1 MNNVTKNK
9 SLRVAMIAPPWL
21 TIPVKGYGGVEN
33 VIDSLTRALIK
44 KGVQVE
50 LFTVKGSQ
58 LPGATINEITS
69 RPEFDNILK
78 PMYDFALPPQCAHVI
93 DSLQAIR
100 HDGNFDVIHDHNY
113 FIGPSI
119 LAYATLQ
126 GDIPPAVHTIHG
138 PPLTPREHVKEGV
151 ADNRN
156 FWRSMANQS
165 GCKFVS
171 ISDAMRYDMPPE
183 LEKSGNMLDT
193 VYNMVDA
200 DEFPFVPKSGKKNY
214 FVTLGGFS
222 PEKNQG
228 LAAKVCAKKRKRLRM
243 AGPVVDMKTVQSVM
257 LELANPLSKY
267 RNNRNFKYFSDKVLP
282 HILKSP
288 YVSYS
293 GMVAGREKLKF
304 LSEAK
309 ALIHPIE
316 WNEPFGM
323 VVIEAMACGTPVIA
337 MKKGAM
343 AEIIEHGV
351 NGFLV
356 KNEQELGEAIDR
368 IGEIDPEACR
378 RTVEQ
383 KFSAAAA
390 AEGYIK
396 RYYETIER
404 AKKERS

>member
-1 MNNVTKNK
+1 MNKVTKK
-9 SLRVAMIAPPWL
+9 APLRVAMIAPPWL
-21 TIPVKGYGGVEN
+21 KVPVKGYGGVEN
-33 VIDSLTRALIK
+33 VVEALTRALVK
-44 KGVQVE
+44 KGVTVE
-50 LFTVKGSQ
+50 LFAVKGSK
-58 LPGATINEITS
+58 LPGVTVHEITA
-69 RPEFDNILK
+69 REEYDNILK
-78 PMYDFALPPQCAHVI
+78 PMYDFALPPQCAHMI
-93 DSLQAIR
+93 DSLDAIKR
-100 HDGNFDVIHDHNY
+100 DGAFDIIHDHNY

-119 LAYATLQ
+119 LAYAAGQ
-126 GDIPPAVHTIHG
+126 PGIPPAIHTIHG
-138 PPLTPREHVKEGV
+138 PPLTPREQVKEGV

-171 ISDAMRYDMPPE
+171 ISDAMRHAMPAE
-183 LEKSGNMLDT
+183 LEKSGNMLGT

-200 DEFPFVPKSGKKNY
+200 NDFPFVPKAGKKNY

-228 LAAKVCAKKRKRLRM
+228 LAAKVFAKKRKRLRM
-243 AGPVVDMKTVQSVM
+243 AGPVVDIKTVQGVM

-282 HILKSP
+282 YILKSP

-293 GMVAGREKLKF
+293 GMVSGREKLKF

-337 MKKGAM
+337 MNKGAM
-343 AEIIEHGV
+343 PEIIENGV

-356 KNEQELGEAIDR
+356 KNEQELSEAIDR

-378 RTVEQ
+378 RTVEE
-383 KFSAAAA
+383 KFSASTAAD
-390 AEGYIK
+390 GYIE
-396 RYYETIER
+396 RYYEAIGKSGSRE
-404 AKKERS
+404 

>member
-1 MNNVTKNK
+1 MDNSKKATP
-9 SLRVAMIAPPWL
+9 LRVAMIAPPWL
-21 TIPVKGYGGVEN
+21 KIPAKGYGGVEN
-33 VIDSLTRALIK
+33 VIDSLTRALVD
-44 KGVQVE
+44 KGVEVE
-50 LFTVKGSQ
+50 LFTVKGSK
-58 LPGATINEITS
+58 LPGVTIHEVTE

-93 DSLQAIR
+93 DAIDEIR
-100 HDGNFDVIHDHNY
+100 KDGKFDVIHDHNY

-119 LAYATLQ
+119 LAYAAGQ
-126 GDIPPAVHTIHG
+126 DGVPPAIHTIHG
-138 PPLTPREHVKEGV
+138 PPVTPKDQVKAGV

-156 FWRSMANQS
+156 FWRSMAHQE

-171 ISDAMRYDMPPE
+171 ISDAMRRDMPTE

-193 VYNMVDA
+193 VYNMIDA
-200 DEFPFVPKSGKKNY
+200 KDFPFVGKSGKKNY
-214 FVTLGGFS
+214 FVTLGGIT

-243 AGPVVDMKTVQSVM
+243 AGPVVDMKSVQTVM

-267 RNNRNFKYFSDKVLP
+267 RNNRNFRYFSDKVLP
-282 HILKSP
+282 FIIKSP

-293 GMVAGREKLKF
+293 GMVSGREKLKF

-337 MKKGAM
+337 MNKGAM
-343 AEIIEHGV
+343 AEIIEDGV

-356 KNEQELGEAIDR
+356 KNEQELSAAIDR
-368 IGEIDPEACR
+368 INEIDPEACR
-378 RTVEQ
+378 RTVEE

-390 AEGYIK
+390 ADGYIA
-396 RYYETIER
+396 RYREAIEL
-404 AKKERS
+404 AKKTKR

>member
-1 MNNVTKNK
+1 MNKITKNQP
-9 SLRVAMIAPPWL
+9 LRVAMVAPPWL

-33 VIDSLTRALIK
+33 VIESLARALVK
-44 KGVQVE
+44 QGVNVE
-50 LFTVKGSQ
+50 MFAVKGSK
-58 LPGATINEITS
+58 LPGVTVHDITA

-93 DSLQAIR
+93 DSVDAIR
-100 HDGNFDVIHDHNY
+100 RDGNFDIIHDHNY

-119 LAYATLQ
+119 LAYAAGQ
-126 GDIPPAVHTIHG
+126 DGVPPAIHTIHG
-138 PPLTPREHVKEGV
+138 PPLTPREQVKEGV

-156 FWRSMANQS
+156 FWRSMANQK

-171 ISDAMRYDMPPE
+171 ISNAMRHAMPGE

-200 DEFPFVPKSGKKNY
+200 NDFPYVPKSGKKNY

-243 AGPVVDMKTVQSVM
+243 AGPVVDMKSVQAVM

-293 GMVAGREKLKF
+293 GMVSGREKLKF

-337 MKKGAM
+337 MNKGAM

-356 KNEQELGEAIDR
+356 KNEHELSDAIDH

-378 RTVEQ
+378 RTVEE

-390 AEGYIK
+390 AQGYIARYHQAIELAQK
-396 RYYETIER
+396 R
-404 AKKERS
+404 

>member
-21 TIPVKGYGGVEN
+21 PVPVSGYGGVEN

-44 KGVQVE
+44 QGVQVE
-50 LFTVKGSQ
+50 LFTVKGSK
-58 LPGATINEITS
+58 LAGAKIHEITA
-69 RPEFDNILK
+69 RPEFDNVLK

-93 DSLQAIR
+93 DSLEAIR
-100 HDGNFDVIHDHNY
+100 RDGNFDIIHDHNY

-119 LAYATLQ
+119 LAYATCQ
-126 GDIPPAVHTIHG
+126 KDIPPAIHTIHG
-138 PPLTPREHVKEGV
+138 PPLTPREQVKEGV

-156 FWRSMANQS
+156 FWRSMATQQ

-171 ISDAMRYDMPPE
+171 ISDAMRYAMPAE

-200 DEFPFVPKSGKKNY
+200 NDFPFVPKSGKKNY

-222 PEKNQG
+222 PDKNQG

-243 AGPVVDMKTVQSVM
+243 AGPVVDMKNVQTVM

-337 MKKGAM
+337 MNKGAM
-343 AEIIEHGV
+343 PEIIEHGV

-378 RTVEQ
+378 RTVEE

-390 AEGYIK
+390 AHGYIE
-396 RYYETIER
+396 RYYQTIGL
-404 AKKERS
+404 ANK